1 MKNLRKIYA
10 ILLFLCAFVM
20 PMILRF
26 ASSGAHLSGDDFVKN
41 RAYIQNWEELSNH
54 FFSNLSDNL
63 LFISN
68 PIFIFFIVA
77 YLVQVTMKWTVSDD

>member
-1 MKNLRKIYA
+1 MKNLRKIYG
-10 ILLFLCAFVM
+10 ILLFLCVFVI
-20 PMILRF
+20 PMTLQF
-26 ASSGAHLSGDDFVKN
+26 VSSGAHLSGDDFVKN

-54 FFSNLSDNL
+54 FFSNLSNNL